1 MTTINQI
8 NASHDVPG
16 VRVHSRALGVKD
28 RGATTVVL
36 FETSDAGRVA
46 RARDR
51 WSCVLVGN
59 CIVISHE
66 ATEKVK
72 FQLLLNASV
81 YGIIYGTRKL
91 KTSKT

>member
-1 MTTINQI
+1 
-8 NASHDVPG
+8 
-16 VRVHSRALGVKD
+16 
-28 RGATTVVL
+28 
-36 FETSDAGRVA
+36 
-46 RARDR
+46 
-51 WSCVLVGN
+51 VGN